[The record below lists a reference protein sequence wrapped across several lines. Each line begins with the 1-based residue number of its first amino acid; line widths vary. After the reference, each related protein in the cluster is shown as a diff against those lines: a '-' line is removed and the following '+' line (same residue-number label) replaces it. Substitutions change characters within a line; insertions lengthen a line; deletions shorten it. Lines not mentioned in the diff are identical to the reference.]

1 MEKLPKG
8 IILAAHKPI
17 ASAMLKAATQIM
29 GPIDHCA
36 AADIDSDAKESD
48 QFEHLKKVWD
58 SVQTEEMIILLDI
71 EGATPCNVLKKYT
84 SGKRCMLVSPLSFP
98 LFFKMLTYRS
108 LSFEEL
114 RAKAQSAPVKTI
126 EVEVINRL
134 GLHARPAAKLTQKA
148 NEFLSEIKIDKDG
161 RVVNGKSI
169 MGVMLWAASKGAV
182 LKISA
187 DGTDEESALQ
197 QLKELFDTKFGE
209 QD

>member
-1 MEKLPKG
+1 M
-8 IILAAHKPI
+8 
-17 ASAMLKAATQIM
+17 
-29 GPIDHCA
+29 
-36 AADIDSDAKESD
+36 
-48 QFEHLKKVWD
+48 
-58 SVQTEEMIILLDI
+58 
-71 EGATPCNVLKKYT
+71 
-84 SGKRCMLVSPLSFP
+84 
-98 LFFKMLTYRS
+98 
-108 LSFEEL
+108 
-114 RAKAQSAPVKTI
+114 KTI

-169 MGVMLWAASKGAV
+169 MGV

>member
-1 MEKLPKG
+1 M
-8 IILAAHKPI
+8 
-17 ASAMLKAATQIM
+17 
-29 GPIDHCA
+29 
-36 AADIDSDAKESD
+36 
-48 QFEHLKKVWD
+48 
-58 SVQTEEMIILLDI
+58 
-71 EGATPCNVLKKYT
+71 
-84 SGKRCMLVSPLSFP
+84 
-98 LFFKMLTYRS
+98 
-108 LSFEEL
+108 
-114 RAKAQSAPVKTI
+114 KTI

-161 RVVNGKSI
+161 
-169 MGVMLWAASKGAV
+169 GVMLLAASKGTV

>member
-1 MEKLPKG
+1 M
-8 IILAAHKPI
+8 
-17 ASAMLKAATQIM
+17 
-29 GPIDHCA
+29 
-36 AADIDSDAKESD
+36 
-48 QFEHLKKVWD
+48 
-58 SVQTEEMIILLDI
+58 
-71 EGATPCNVLKKYT
+71 
-84 SGKRCMLVSPLSFP
+84 
-98 LFFKMLTYRS
+98 
-108 LSFEEL
+108 
-114 RAKAQSAPVKTI
+114 KTI

-161 RVVNGKSI
+161 KSI
-169 MGVMLWAASKGAV
+169 MGVMLLAASKGTV

>member
-1 MEKLPKG
+1 M
-8 IILAAHKPI
+8 
-17 ASAMLKAATQIM
+17 
-29 GPIDHCA
+29 
-36 AADIDSDAKESD
+36 
-48 QFEHLKKVWD
+48 
-58 SVQTEEMIILLDI
+58 
-71 EGATPCNVLKKYT
+71 
-84 SGKRCMLVSPLSFP
+84 
-98 LFFKMLTYRS
+98 
-108 LSFEEL
+108 
-114 RAKAQSAPVKTI
+114 KTI

-161 RVVNGKSI
+161 RVGKSI
-169 MGVMLWAASKGAV
+169 MGVMLLAASKGTV

>member
-114 RAKAQSAPVKTI
+114 RAKAQEVRPVI
-126 EVEVINRL
+126 CIPGEC
-134 GLHARPAAKLTQKA
+134 
-148 NEFLSEIKIDKDG
+148 
-161 RVVNGKSI
+161 
-169 MGVMLWAASKGAV
+169 
-182 LKISA
+182 
-187 DGTDEESALQ
+187 TDENH
-197 QLKELFDTKFGE
+197 
-209 QD
+209 